1 VNGPEQ
7 RKVAVVT
14 GASQGIGAGIAA
26 ALRGAGYGVVA
37 TARSIR
43 RSDDRDVLT
52 VAGDIAEEAT
62 AERIVEQA
70 LDRFGRID
78 TLVNN
83 AGIFIGK
90 HFTDYTADDLAAMLA
105 VNLGGFFHITRHCL
119 RQMLAQESGHV
130 VNLTASIVDHARA
143 SAPSALAALT
153 KGGLDAVTRSLAI
166 EYAAAGVRVN
176 AVAPGIIRTPL
187 HDAASY
193 DGLRDY
199 HPLGRVGEVDD
210 VVGAV
215 LYLEQ
220 ATFVT
225 GETVHVDGGLVAGH

>member
-1 VNGPEQ
+1 M
-7 RKVAVVT
+7 T

-26 ALRGAGYGVVA
+26 ALRGAGYRVVA
-37 TARSIR
+37 TARSIP
-43 RSDDRDVLT
+43 RSDDPDCLV
-52 VAGDIAEEAT
+52 VEGDIAEEAT
-62 AERIVEQA
+62 ADRIVGES

-83 AGIFIGK
+83 AGVFIGK
-90 HFTDYTADDLAAMLA
+90 RFIDYTSDDLAAMLA
-105 VNLGGFFHITRHCL
+105 VNLGGFFHLTQRCL
-119 RQMLAQESGHV
+119 RQMLAQGGGHV
-130 VNLTASIVDHARA
+130 VNLTASIVDHARS
-143 SAPSALAALT
+143 SAPSGLAALT

-193 DGLRDY
+193 DGLADY
-199 HPLGRVGEVDD
+199 HPLGRLGEVAD

-215 LYLEQ
+215 LYLER
-220 ATFVT
+220 AAFVT